1 MIGLIAGD
9 IMGSVFESIQ
19 VKRKDVRIIEQC
31 SRFTDD
37 TVLALAVADA
47 IMSKRP
53 YDEVIREYG
62 AKYPDA
68 GYGAGFYKW
77 LHSVEHKPYNSYGNG
92 SAMRVGPVGL
102 LFSTKDR
109 VLIEARKTAEITHNH
124 PRGIAGAQA
133 TALAVHLAY
142 IGKSKEEIRDTVQK
156 VFGYNLTRTLE
167 EIRKDYTF
175 QMSCDNTV
183 PEALA
188 AFLESESVEDS
199 IRNAISLGG
208 DSDTLAAIAGVIAE
222 AYFKQVPSET
232 VALVIKKLDVPL
244 LKKLIEVYNFLEYN
258 ETKNEIRRLANA
270 YLDLVNLQTEAVF
283 RLSPLSN
290 TLLVDFARFSSRN
303 DPSKDIERLDQFNFE
318 NFVFDFTN
326 YHGGFSAPQVGL
338 LLLVIR
344 KKRKAFLVNI
354 SHWVRDF
361 LKGRDIN
368 QMVDV
373 FETVEGVFKYLNEK
387 TKIEMHELM
396 LM

>member
-19 VKRKDVRIIEQC
+19 VKRKDLRIIEQS

-53 YDEVIREYG
+53 YEEVILEYA

-68 GYGAGFYKW
+68 GYGAGFYRW
-77 LHSVEHKPYNSYGNG
+77 LHSIERKPYNSYGNG

-102 LFSTKDR
+102 LFSSVDM
-109 VLIEARKTAEITHNH
+109 VLTEARKSAEITHNH

-142 IGKSKEEIRDTVQK
+142 IGKSKEEIRDIVQK
-156 VFGYNLTRTLE
+156 KFSYNLSRTLE
-167 EIRKDYTF
+167 EIRKDYSF

-183 PEALA
+183 PEALI
-188 AFLESESVEDS
+188 AFIESESVEDS

-208 DSDTLAAIAGVIAE
+208 DSDTLAAIAGAIAE
-222 AYFKQVPSET
+222 AHFKHVSSET
-232 VALVIKKLDVPL
+232 IALVIKKLDLPL
-244 LKKLIEVYNFLEYN
+244 LEKLIAVYDYLAYDD
-258 ETKNEIRRLANA
+258 TRKEIKRLANA
-270 YLDLVNLQTEAVF
+270 YLDLVNTRKESVY
-283 RLSPLSN
+283 RLSPLSD
-290 TLLVDFARFSSRN
+290 TLLVDFARFSSRS
-303 DPSKDIERLDQFNFE
+303 DPKTEIEQLNQFNF
-318 NFVFDFTN
+318 NNYVFDFTE
-326 YHGGFSAPQVGL
+326 YQGGFSAPQVGL
-338 LLLVIR
+338 LALVLR
-344 KKRKAFLVNI
+344 KKRRVFLVNI

-373 FETVEGVFKYLNEK
+373 FETVDAVYKYLNHK
-387 TKIEMHELM
+387 TKLEIHKLM